1 MKEKYP
7 LRGVIVSLNTPY
19 DEGGAVDH
27 PALERLVDW
36 HIGQGAA
43 GFLAPAYAG
52 EVYDLTFDERLEIY
66 GTVRAASAGRAEL
79 FAGATA
85 REEEVSRRAAVEAT
99 RLGADGV
106 LLEVPLDLK
115 GRNAET
121 LAYFRRMAEIGMP
134 TLMIQDWDWSGPGM
148 DISLVQEMFETI
160 PSFRCLKV
168 EVRPAGPKYTAVIEA
183 TGGRLHV
190 SGGWAADQMLES
202 LDRGVDVIMPT
213 AMTGL
218 YRRVFDCWHRGERDE
233 AREVF
238 KSVLPV
244 LAFTRQHI
252 DVSIHFYKR
261 LFHRLGIFRTTR
273 TRRPAASYDAFHERQ
288 GEWLL
293 DYLEKIETKAG
304 LRRDPPPREGGS
316 Q

>member
-1 MKEKYP
+1 MREKYP
-7 LRGVIVSLNTPY
+7 LRGIVVSLNTPY
-19 DEGGAVDH
+19 DDQGAVDL

-52 EVYDLTFDERLEIY
+52 EVYDLSFSERLEIY
-66 GTVRAASAGRAEL
+66 RAVRSASAGRAEL

-85 REEEVSRRAAVEAT
+85 EEEKTSRRAVEEAS

-115 GRNAET
+115 GRNADV
-121 LAYFRRMAEIGMP
+121 LAYFRRMAEVGMP

-148 DISLVQEMFETI
+148 DVPLVKELFETI
-160 PSFRCLKV
+160 PAFRCLKV

-183 TGGRLHV
+183 TDGRLHV

-218 YRRVFDCWHRGERDE
+218 YRRVYDCWHRGERDE
-233 AREVF
+233 AREIF
-238 KSVLPV
+238 KSILPV

-252 DVSIHFYKR
+252 DVSVHFYKR

-273 TRRPAASYDAFHERQ
+273 TRRPASGYDAFHERQ

-293 DYLEKIETKAG
+293 EHLETIETEAG
-304 LRRDPPPREGGS
+304 LRQGNR
-316 Q
+316 

>member
-1 MKEKYP
+1 MAHPGQDRYP
-7 LRGVIVSLNTPY
+7 LRGVVVSLNTPY
-19 DEGGAVDH
+19 DDRGAVDLE
-27 PALERLVDW
+27 ALARLVDW
-36 HIGQGAA
+36 HIGQGAV

-52 EVYDLTFDERLEIY
+52 EVYDLSFSERVDIY
-66 GTVRAASAGRAEL
+66 RCVRKASSGRAEF

-85 REEEVSRRAAVEAT
+85 SEPETSRQAAVEAT
-99 RLGADGV
+99 RVGADGV

-115 GRNAET
+115 GHNHEI
-121 LAYFRRMAEIGMP
+121 LAYFRQMAGIGMP

-148 DISLVQEMFETI
+148 DVSLVRELFETI
-160 PSFRCLKV
+160 PAFRCLKV

-183 TGGRLHV
+183 TGHRLHV

-218 YRRVFDCWHRGERDE
+218 YRRVYDCWHRGERDE
-233 AREVF
+233 ARATF
-238 KSVLPV
+238 ASILPV

-261 LFHRLGIFRTTR
+261 LFHRLGIFPTARA
-273 TRRPAASYDAFHERQ
+273 RRPAAVYDEYHERQ
-288 GEWLL
+288 GEWLMA
-293 DYLEKIETKAG
+293 YLERTEADAG
-304 LRRDPPPREGGS
+304 LR
-316 Q
+316 